1 MIQLDNGLLRAAVS
15 PRGAEL
21 LSLSDGGTEYIW
33 KSDARYW
40 AYSAPILFPYV
51 GRLAQGRC
59 TFDGREYRLSLHGF
73 ASQSEFAVEEQSA
86 ASVALTLEDSEQTR
100 ACFPFRFLLRVRHT
114 LEGRTLST
122 ALEVENRGS
131 GRMYFGLGGH
141 PAIRL
146 PLADG
151 LRFEDYRVV
160 FGAPCAPRRIVLGED
175 LLLSGQTEPFPL
187 EHGRILPLRRDLFD
201 IDAVVLTGMADSLTL
216 CAPDDPHAVT
226 VSYPGV
232 PYVGLWQTARSDAP
246 FLCVEPW
253 YSLPAR
259 SGVIED
265 LAAQPSL
272 LSLAPGETG
281 TYGWAL
287 TVAA

>member
-21 LSLSDGGTEYIW
+21 LALSGGGTEYIW

-86 ASVALTLEDSEQTR
+86 TSVALTLEDSEQTR

-175 LLLSGQTEPFPL
+175 LLLSGQTEP
-187 EHGRILPLRRDLFD
+187 
-201 IDAVVLTGMADSLTL
+201 
-216 CAPDDPHAVT
+216 
-226 VSYPGV
+226 
-232 PYVGLWQTARSDAP
+232 RSRSSRGG
-246 FLCVEPW
+246 FC
-253 YSLPAR
+253 R
-259 SGVIED
+259 SGATCSTSTRWCSPAWPIR
-265 LAAQPSL
+265 
-272 LSLAPGETG
+272 
-281 TYGWAL
+281 
-287 TVAA
+287 